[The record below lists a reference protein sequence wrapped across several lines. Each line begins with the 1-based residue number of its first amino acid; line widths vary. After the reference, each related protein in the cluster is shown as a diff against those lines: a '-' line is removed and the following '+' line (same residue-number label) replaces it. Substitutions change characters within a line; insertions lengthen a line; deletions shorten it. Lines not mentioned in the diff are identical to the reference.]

1 MKVSSTEVQNN
12 FGKYLAIA
20 AHEDVVVTRNG
31 REIAKL
37 TKVDEISAGVVAER
51 RASYEFGNDGG
62 RKAAF
67 EEFQALSKDNE
78 EERYE
83 YIDGEIYAMASPKT
97 DHQIALMEL
106 AVMFHDWSQGKSC
119 RPFVAPYDIQLR
131 RIERQ
136 DQLNVVQP
144 DLMIICD
151 LEEHLDA
158 DGYYKGVPALLAE
171 ILSESTRRKDL
182 LRKADLYMRSG
193 VKEYWIVNPFS
204 KEITVY
210 RFADGEIAENVT
222 FRLGETAKSYI
233 FEGLS
238 AELNRLFR

>member
-20 AHEDVVVTRNG
+20 AQEDVIVTRNG
-31 REIAKL
+31 REIARL
-37 TKVDEISAGVVAER
+37 TAVGESDAGVVAER
-51 RASYEFGNDGG
+51 RASYEFGNHGG

-67 EEFQALSKDNE
+67 DEFQALSKDGS

-83 YIDGEIYAMASPKT
+83 YIDGEIYAMASPTT
-97 DHQIALMEL
+97 DHQTALMEL
-106 AVMFHDWSQGKSC
+106 AVIFHGWSQGKSC

-131 RIERQ
+131 RIERLE
-136 DQLNVVQP
+136 QLNVVQP

-151 LEEHLDA
+151 LEEHLA
-158 DGYYKGVPALLAE
+158 EDGYYKGVPALLVE

-204 KEITVY
+204 KEIMIY
-210 RFADGEIAENVT
+210 RFADWEIAENVT

-233 FEGLS
+233 FEGLL
-238 AELNRLFR
+238 AELNRVFR